1 MIFILISPNHSLV
14 NPDNSKI
21 DVHQR
26 TKTARIQDFYVK
38 AFIKQKQQQQM
49 DADSSIAIEASFSK
63 IAKILLKVNTLC
75 SLDPE
80 LIEELFFTNLIGP
93 VQIDNVIP
101 HILNLGGGNCSND
114 T

>member
-1 MIFILISPNHSLV
+1 M
-14 NPDNSKI
+14 
-21 DVHQR
+21 HQR
-26 TKTARIQDFYVK
+26 AKIGRIQDFYVK
-38 AFIKQKQQQQM
+38 AFIKQKQQLQIDPESSLAS
-49 DADSSIAIEASFSK
+49 DAPFDK
-63 IAKILLKVNTLC
+63 IAKLLLKLNTLR

-101 HILNLGGGNCSND
+101 HILSLGGNCSND

>member
-1 MIFILISPNHSLV
+1 M
-14 NPDNSKI
+14 
-21 DVHQR
+21 HQR
-26 TKTARIQDFYVK
+26 TKIGRIQDFYVK
-38 AFIKQKQQQQM
+38 TFIKQKQQLQI
-49 DADSSIAIEASFSK
+49 DSDTSIASDTTSFNK
-63 IAKILLKVNTLC
+63 FAKLLLKLNTVR

-101 HILNLGGGNCSND
+101 HILNLGGNCSND